1 MGKLALFK
9 FAYFVSVV
17 LTFALMIVSILGGFA
32 GHVHPK
38 QNLFVTYLGLALPV
52 LLILCAVMLVYWL
65 CRRKWWALFP
75 LLALGCN
82 YPFLSSMFQ
91 ISGGESD
98 VAERPLKVMTLNAR
112 NFVDDNQDDSADDIR
127 SYLEEED
134 VQVVCFQ
141 EYSDFV
147 SGRAEKVSKFLY
159 SLFPYQSL
167 SGSIAIFSKHPIVKK
182 DYLTFR
188 ETNNGAQWADL
199 QIGEEKLRIVNVHL
213 QTTGVNS
220 ALRQAAKYEKNG
232 ANVSGKERAD
242 MVADRMGYE
251 FYRRAEQADMIY
263 DLVKQ
268 TPHPVILCGDLND
281 TPASYTYRRVK
292 GNLEDGFRKAGKGYM
307 YTYKGVKG
315 LVRIDYIFHSPLL
328 KARQY
333 YSDSQIWSDHNPVVM
348 ELDLTAKNE

>member
-17 LTFALMIVSILGGFA
+17 LTFALMIVSILGGLA

-38 QNLFVTYLGLALPV
+38 QNLFITYLGLTLPV
-52 LLILCAVMLVYWL
+52 LLILCGIMFVYWL
-65 CRRKWWALFP
+65 CRRKWWTLFP
-75 LLALGCN
+75 LLALLCN
-82 YPFLSSMFQ
+82 IPFLSSVFQ
-91 ISGGESD
+91 ISGGETEPAD
-98 VAERPLKVMTLNAR
+98 RPLRVMTLNVR
-112 NFVDDNQDDSADDIR
+112 GFVDDNQDDSADNILT
-127 SYLEEED
+127 YLEQEE

-147 SGRAEKVSKFLY
+147 SGRSEKISKYLN
-159 SLFPYQSL
+159 SLFPHQAL

-188 ETNNGAQWADL
+188 DTNNGAQWVDL
-199 QIGEEKLRIVNVHL
+199 EIDRQKVRIINLHL

-220 ALRQAAKYEKNG
+220 ALRQAAKYEENG
-232 ANVSGKERAD
+232 ANISNTEKAD

-251 FYRRAEQADMIY
+251 FFRRAEQADMIY

-268 TPHPVILCGDLND
+268 TPHPVIVCGDLND

-292 GNLEDGFRKAGKGYM
+292 GDLEDGFHTAGKGYM
-307 YTYKGVKG
+307 YTYKGAKG
-315 LVRIDYIFHSPLL
+315 MIRIDYIFHSPAL
-328 KARQY
+328 KAHQY

-348 ELDLTAKNE
+348 EVDLAIKK